1 MTKTVRNFSFLLVL
15 AALVSCGGTSSTLP
29 TTSATPKEIIQ
40 IQSPGTI
47 SKSYFEN
54 DTEASTFT
62 IDMYDYINPNG
73 VEGVEF
79 IPTCSNKDCVTLTV
93 EDGHIIKGV
102 LNDVQG
108 NFSLT
113 VQVKVKGVLK
123 KALTF
128 SLQATEIKRVA
139 CIGDSLT
146 AGHSWSKEAYPVYL
160 QQEFTSN
167 ITVNNYGKN
176 GANITSYGGSG
187 SNYQYTKLAEYT
199 NSKNFKPNVAV
210 IMLGTNDAT
219 QWANA
224 KATFTELYR
233 SSINEYLAI
242 NAQVIIVT
250 SPPTI
255 YPNEFSIPNEEIK
268 NYVNPIQRE
277 IAEELDLPLVD
288 AREAFESHPDGIS
301 SLLRSDKVH
310 LSVKGAQFI
319 ADLIAEKIKTL

>member
-1 MTKTVRNFSFLLVL
+1 MTKTIRKFSFLLVL
-15 AALVSCGGTSSTLP
+15 ASLVSCGGTITP
-29 TTSATPKEIIQ
+29 TTSAAPKEIIQ
-40 IQSPGTI
+40 IEDPGVI

-54 DTEASTFT
+54 DEAASTFT
-62 IDMYDYINPNG
+62 IDMYDYIDTNG

-79 IPTCSNKDCVTLTV
+79 VPTCSNKECVTLTV
-93 EDGHIIKGV
+93 EDDHIIKGV
-102 LNDVQG
+102 VHDVQG
-108 NFSLT
+108 NFALT
-113 VQVKVKGVLK
+113 VKVLVNGVQK

-128 SLQATEIKRVA
+128 SLSTTEIKRIA

-146 AGHSWSKEAYPVYL
+146 AGHSWAKEAYPVYL

-199 NSKNFKPNVAV
+199 NSKSFLPQVAV

-219 QWANA
+219 QWASA
-224 KATFTELYR
+224 KDSFKQLYR
-233 SSINEYLAI
+233 SLINDYLAI
-242 NAQVIIVT
+242 NAKVIIVT

-255 YPNEFSIPNEEIK
+255 FPNDFSIPNEEIK

-277 IAEELDLPLVD
+277 IAEDLGLPLVD
-288 AREAFESHPDGIS
+288 AREAFENHPDGIS

-319 ADLIAEKIKTL
+319 ADLIAEQIKIL